1 MPNTEYKILAR
12 KYRPSSFAEL
22 IGQDSMVSTI
32 SNSIHSGR
40 IHQAYL
46 FTGIRGIGKT
56 TTARILAR
64 TLNYTLDNKEYIP
77 SIELDK
83 IGLNCDAIIES
94 RHPDVFEMDAASN
107 TGIDHVRE
115 IINFA
120 QTKPTMAKYKI
131 FIIDEVHML
140 SKQAFNGLLK
150 ILEEP
155 PEHVIFIFAT
165 TEIEKIPITI
175 LSRCQKF
182 NLKRIDNTVMND
194 YLRKICD
201 KELIKIDNDSIN
213 IICSASEGSMRDAL
227 SILDQATSLCDGN
240 ITSQMLS
247 EMLNLNDINFIISL
261 FGILIEGES
270 TKITDKIKQ
279 IYENGFEPLPL
290 ARDLSKITHIASMIK
305 LGIST
310 QSDLLSSEQ
319 HTEIKSIINDIDI
332 STLVHMWQILLKGNE
347 EIKNSFDQNIS
358 LEMLLIKL
366 CYSNQLP
373 PIEDLVSK
381 IENSMGDNKTENN
394 DIKPET
400 KKINEPAENIMQEFI
415 IPESYEDMKS
425 LLIENDM
432 RLISEMDKL
441 DVIEYKIGQIDLTSN
456 DEINKDIISTLQS
469 TLQNL
474 TNIKWDINFIGKT
487 SQMDEE
493 SLTIENIKKHFPDA
507 EIVNEEDNI

>member
-22 IGQDSMVSTI
+22 IGQNSMVSTI

-155 PEHVIFIFAT
+155 PEHVVFIFAT

-182 NLKRIDNTVMND
+182 NLKRIDNSVMND

-279 IYENGFEPLPL
+279 IYENGFEPLSL

-381 IENSMGDNKTENN
+381 IENSMGDNKTEKN

-400 KKINEPAENIMQEFI
+400 KKINEPVENIMEEFI
-415 IPESYEDMKS
+415 IPESYEDMKL

-432 RLISEMDKL
+432 RLITEMDKL

-507 EIVNEEDNI
+507 EIINEEDNI